1 MTSVSITQLQ
11 ARGQSLWIDNISRSM
26 LDSGTLERYIGEF
39 GITGLTSNP
48 TIFDHALH
56 ASDVYDDAVREMT
69 RVSSSSEALF
79 FTLALQ
85 DLSRAARLFQPIH
98 ASTHGRDGWVSLEV
112 SPLLAN
118 DAAATVDQALKLH
131 AQAGLS
137 NLLVKIPGMPAGIS
151 AITQSIASG
160 VSVNVTLLFS
170 PGQYRAAASAYMAGL
185 ESRLEQGKDLRVG
198 SVASIFISRW
208 DQAVKDQVPPHLHNK
223 VGIAVAHSCYNA
235 YRDILQSDRWQRLA
249 QAGAQPQKLLWAST
263 GSKDPQTS
271 DVLYVDALIAPDTI
285 NTVPEKT
292 LIAFSEHGRGEQTMS
307 EHTNDMGTVLQ
318 ELSDLGLHIS
328 TLGNQLQRDGAKA
341 LVDSWE
347 DLMQTIAAKKT
358 NF

>member
-1 MTSVSITQLQ
+1 M
-11 ARGQSLWIDNISRSM
+11 
-26 LDSGTLERYIGEF
+26 
-39 GITGLTSNP
+39 
-48 TIFDHALH
+48 
-56 ASDVYDDAVREMT
+56 
-69 RVSSSSEALF
+69 
-79 FTLALQ
+79 
-85 DLSRAARLFQPIH
+85 
-98 ASTHGRDGWVSLEV
+98 
-112 SPLLAN
+112 LAN

-137 NLLVKIPGMPAGIS
+137 NLLVKIPGTPAGIS

-263 GSKDPQTS
+263 GSKDPHAS
-271 DVLYVDALIAPDTI
+271 DVLYVEALIAPDTI

-307 EHTNDMGTVLQ
+307 EHASDMGTVLQ
-318 ELSDLGLHIS
+318 KLSDLGLHIS
-328 TLGNQLQRDGAKA
+328 PLGNQLQRDGAKA
-341 LVDSWE
+341 FVDSWE

-358 NF
+358 TF